1 MRTGALV
8 NCLLADLPQRL
19 PDLIRIVGV
28 VLLDRMQCQVR
39 INILLLLLARLSVY
53 LQSGRYFVQ
62 NRSFPLRAA
71 LLAVEDFQFLIAFV
85 SFADAFFVGIFL
97 WLLSLSTAIIVSVI
111 VPVTL
116 RRLRTHLLKQLAR
129 HYFIIEFDL
138 CTLVVQR
145 RQRTLLRTIID
156 EQSWVLL
163 DGTLPSV
170 LVHYNL
176 IYLISSVPR
185 FELY

>member
-97 WLLSLSTAIIVSVI
+97 
-111 VPVTL
+111 
-116 RRLRTHLLKQLAR
+116 
-129 HYFIIEFDL
+129 
-138 CTLVVQR
+138 
-145 RQRTLLRTIID
+145 
-156 EQSWVLL
+156 
-163 DGTLPSV
+163 
-170 LVHYNL
+170 
-176 IYLISSVPR
+176 
-185 FELY
+185 